1 MSHTETITTQD
12 RIVLNNE
19 EVATEEEEDRIIVGI
34 MADEMAAAAA
44 AAETIGKGEITE
56 ITATVEQCIEILE
69 SPKTRSIG
77 EVKQPQTRIIETR
90 VRKKAAA
97 AEDSGVVSEVDSE
110 VALEAALEADSE
122 VV

>member
-12 RIVLNNE
+12 RIALNNE

-34 MADEMAAAAA
+34 MVDEMAA
-44 AAETIGKGEITE
+44 TIGKGEITE
-56 ITATVEQCIEILE
+56 ITATVERVIEILE

-77 EVKQPQTRIIETR
+77 DVKQPKTRIIETR

-97 AEDSGVVSEVDSE
+97 DSEVVSEVDSE
-110 VALEAALEADSE
+110 AVLEAVLEADSE

>member
-34 MADEMAAAAA
+34 IADEMAAA
-44 AAETIGKGEITE
+44 IGKGEITE
-56 ITATVEQCIEILE
+56 ITATVERVIEILE

-77 EVKQPQTRIIETR
+77 DVK
-90 VRKKAAA
+90 
-97 AEDSGVVSEVDSE
+97 
-110 VALEAALEADSE
+110 
-122 VV
+122 

>member
-44 AAETIGKGEITE
+44 TIGKGEITE